1 LFRRFVESAAA
12 GPPKT
17 SENAAIR
24 TARRLQFRLPMI
36 ALMLYLLSLTPTT
49 APCEQIGP
57 RLDGTYVTV
66 CQGTVVAVRDSLGNS
81 RERDPTTGTI
91 TVRAPGAPPMVLEAA
106 PSVITFIP

>member
-1 LFRRFVESAAA
+1 
-12 GPPKT
+12 
-17 SENAAIR
+17 
-24 TARRLQFRLPMI
+24 MI
-36 ALMLYLLSLTPTT
+36 ALMLYFFSLPPTT

-81 RERDPTTGTI
+81 RERDPATRTI
-91 TVRAPGAPPMVLEAA
+91 TVRAPGALAMVLEAA